1 MTILARRLCLF
12 VALVLAL
19 SAGTTRAADKVKI
32 TTVKNKVL
40 SGVML
45 VEQYDKIEIE
55 VTEGGAKKKM
65 AFKPAEVRTIAYSP
79 PHLGLRS
86 GESMLK
92 QRRYDKALEKF
103 DAALADKKAGKWVAM
118 YALFYRAEALAKMA
132 ATDGKK
138 LAEAIKAYQ
147 AFVAKFAKSRFIPN
161 VYVGMTEA
169 HYAAKQY
176 DKMAAA
182 LAKLDPKVFGT
193 DWVIR
198 KQLWE
203 ARLLEGKG
211 SYDDAQKQF
220 AALAQ
225 QAEKA
230 KDNDLRNEAVLSQGI
245 CLLKAKKCPEGEKI
259 LFKLAKDVADN
270 ELRARAYNA
279 LGDSLWE
286 RKEYNEAH
294 FTFLRVAVLYLNTG
308 EEHAKALY
316 WSSKCFGKRG
326 DTARAKEMRAE
337 LAKLHKGSPWAKKK

>member
-19 SAGTTRAADKVKI
+19 SAGTSRAADKVKI
-32 TTVKNKVL
+32 TTADNKVL
-40 SGVML
+40 SGEML
-45 VEQYDKIEIE
+45 AEQYDKIE
-55 VTEGGAKKKM
+55 VNVQEGAAKKKM
-65 AFKPAEVRTIAYSP
+65 TFKPSEVRTIAYSP

-118 YALFYRAEALAKMA
+118 YGLFYRAEALAKMA
-132 ATDGKK
+132 ATDAKK
-138 LAEAIKAYQ
+138 LAEAIKTYQ
-147 AFVAKFAKSRFIPN
+147 AFVAKYAKSRFIPN

-182 LAKLDPKVFGT
+182 LAKLDPKVFGE
-193 DWVIR
+193 DWVVR

-211 SYDDAQKQF
+211 NYDAAQKQF

-225 QAEKA
+225 EAEKA
-230 KDNDLRNEAVLSQGI
+230 KDKDLRNQAVLSQGV

-259 LFKLAKDVADN
+259 LFSLAKDVDDN

-294 FTFLRVAVLYLNTG
+294 FTFLRVAVLYLDTG

-316 WSSKCFGKRG
+316 WASKCFEKRG